1 MLKRI
6 RFLSWRLLGEVWW
19 HLLLKEQGEVGQ
31 AKGMGQRWQLSPKGT
46 NYQKSWGKREHR
58 MFRQQ
63 QVSRQTYL
71 NSKHQKRFFFL
82 IQWGKIFTHFPDSGG
97 IIFFKPYLA
106 TFSSLLWQFFVC
118 VCAHFFIHSFKNIYL
133 ATVKV
138 KLLIAQSGPTLCDPW
153 TVACQAPLSME
164 FSRQESWSGL
174 PFSSP
179 GYLPNPG
186 IEHGSSTLQAD
197 SLYSEPPGKP
207 LISRHRSHCALY
219 L

>member
-106 TFSSLLWQFFVC
+106 TFSSLLWQFLCVC
-118 VCAHFFIHSFKNIYL
+118 VCPFLRSFIQKYIPCHCKSQTVNCSVGSNSLWPLDCSLPGSSVHGILQARILEWVAIFFSRISSQPRDRTWVFYIAGRFFIFW
-133 ATVKV
+133 ATRE
-138 KLLIAQSGPTLCDPW
+138 
-153 TVACQAPLSME
+153 APD
-164 FSRQESWSGL
+164 Q
-174 PFSSP
+174 
-179 GYLPNPG
+179 
-186 IEHGSSTLQAD
+186 
-197 SLYSEPPGKP
+197 
-207 LISRHRSHCALY
+207 
-219 L
+219 